1 MQDMLTIVKQAD
13 IFYKLTPVQLEMVAS
28 LCEQRS
34 YLEGEAIIVEG
45 AKSDELFI
53 IAEGEVDI
61 VITPNRPKGSTG
73 QLAKPV
79 NIARLRQGQ
88 SFGEVGLV
96 DNGVRSATAR
106 ASKKDT
112 RILVIANLRLMK
124 LCDTYPELG
133 YRLMRN
139 LATDLALKI
148 RNTDLRI
155 REQLIYGE
163 HKPPEPGL

>member
-1 MQDMLTIVKQAD
+1 MDDILTIVKQAD

-28 LCEQRS
+28 LCEERT
-34 YLEGEAIIVEG
+34 YALGEVVVVEG
-45 AKSDELFI
+45 GKSEEIFI
-53 IAEGEVDI
+53 IAQGEVDI
-61 VITPNRPKGSTG
+61 IITPSRPSGSTG
-73 QLAKPV
+73 QLAQPV
-79 NIARLRQGQ
+79 IIARLRPGQ

-106 ASKKDT
+106 AAKKDT
-112 RILVIANLRLMK
+112 RMLLIANLRLMK

-163 HKPPEPGL
+163 HKPEGAGL

>member
-1 MQDMLTIVKQAD
+1 MQDILTIVKQAD

-28 LCEQRS
+28 LCELRS
-34 YLEGEAIIVEG
+34 YSQGETIIVEG

-61 VITPNRPKGSTG
+61 VITPSRPKGSTG
-73 QLAKPV
+73 QLADPV

-106 ASKKDT
+106 AAHKNT
-112 RILVIANLRLMK
+112 QMLVIANARLIK

-163 HKPPEPGL
+163 HKPKEPGL

>member
-1 MQDMLTIVKQAD
+1 MDEILTLVRQAD
-13 IFYKLTPVQLEMVAS
+13 IFYKLTPIQLEMVAS
-28 LCEQRS
+28 LCEDRVYSQ
-34 YLEGEAIIVEG
+34 GELIIVEG
-45 AKSDELFI
+45 GKSDEIFI

-61 VITPNRPKGSTG
+61 IITPSRPMGSSG
-73 QLAKPV
+73 QAAQPV
-79 NIARLRQGQ
+79 SIARLRQGQ

-106 ASKKDT
+106 AAQKNT
-112 RILVIANLRLMK
+112 RMLVIANVRLMK
-124 LCDTYPELG
+124 LCDAYPELG

-148 RNTDLRI
+148 RNTDLLI

-163 HKPPEPGL
+163 HKSAEP

>member
-1 MQDMLTIVKQAD
+1 MDDILTIVKQAD

-28 LCEQRS
+28 LCEERA
-34 YLEGEAIIVEG
+34 YALGEVIVVEG
-45 AKSDELFI
+45 GKSEEIFI
-53 IAEGEVDI
+53 IAQGEVDI
-61 VITPNRPKGSTG
+61 IITPSRPSGSTG

-79 NIARLRQGQ
+79 IIARLRPGQ

-106 ASKKDT
+106 SANKDT
-112 RILVIANLRLMK
+112 RMLVIANPRLMR

-163 HKPPEPGL
+163 HKPEGAGL